1 MNASADRNALPASPD
16 PGRPT
21 LTTQHQPAGPIA
33 VETISSYARRVG
45 DRVRVVLDLPD
56 LDTRE
61 QTEMEVR
68 LKSPHGTAVSRGRTS
83 TSAAGTRLE
92 VEFPGRRLRP
102 GIWRLAARP
111 APDAPYRRLGAR
123 LLTSRTQPIALL
135 VGGAPRGSIDPPTP
149 RRTLTRKQRLAHRA
163 GTLVDQA
170 LSPFPAEKADR
181 YRAAARR
188 TARKL
193 LR

>member
-1 MNASADRNALPASPD
+1 M
-16 PGRPT
+16 
-21 LTTQHQPAGPIA
+21 TTQQQPTGPID

-45 DRVRVVLDLPD
+45 DRVRVVLHLPD
-56 LDTRE
+56 FDAGEETELD
-61 QTEMEVR
+61 VR
-68 LKSPHGTAVSRGRTS
+68 LKSPHGTVVSRAQTS
-83 TSAAGTRLE
+83 TSAAGTQLQ

-111 APDAPYRRLGAR
+111 APGAPYRRVGAR

-135 VGGAPRGSIDPPTP
+135 VGGAPRTSIAPPTP
-149 RRTLTRKQRLAHRA
+149 KRALTRKQRLAHRA
-163 GTLVDQA
+163 GNLMDRA
-170 LSPFPAEKADR
+170 LAPIPAEKADR